1 MYDPLNNQNEQNL
14 NRSEQVSGNANTPQ
28 SSDTGYSAAYTGS
41 TNPSDTSAG
50 YSSGETANAENN
62 QTTQE
67 TPKTYYNPG
76 YGGYSQQS
84 WGGGNTTS
92 GGTVWEGSSYH
103 YSAGAPQAGQ
113 APQGGK
119 PKKPKK
125 ERKHNHLG
133 LKIVACVLACLLI
146 SGGSIAG
153 FAALINSGYISMGA
167 SSSDDNITI
176 NKLIQD
182 TDNTNASTNTT
193 GKLTVQE
200 AANKVIPSVVSVLN
214 YQKVN
219 QQSYLGGGFYRDG
232 SDQGD
237 ENNTAEEQES
247 SEGSGIIATQDG
259 YIITNA
265 HVVDGADS
273 LYVVLYDGT
282 KYAAELVGSDTVTDL
297 AVLKID
303 ATGLTA
309 AEFGSSDDLQIGD
322 QVLAIGNPG
331 GLGSSTTVG
340 YISALNRAITSEDGY
355 TMNCIQT
362 DAAINPGNSGGALVN
377 LYGQVVGIN
386 SSKIAAT
393 EYEGL
398 GFAIPMDTAQS
409 VINSLKE
416 YGYVKD
422 RAVLGITGQYVD
434 SYTARFYGL
443 QPGMYVAEISNPS
456 VSEAGIT
463 KGCVITKID
472 DTNVDSQTAITAYLV
487 NKKPGDKVTL
497 TVYNG
502 LEGREFTAEVEVI
515 ESSNE

>member
-1 MYDPLNNQNEQNL
+1 MKTISLHIP
-14 NRSEQVSGNANTPQ
+14 ATAP
-28 SSDTGYSAAYTGS
+28 AYTES
-41 TNPSDTSAG
+41 ANHSASSAG
-50 YSSGETANAENN
+50 DSQKEFTS
-62 QTTQE
+62 QE
-67 TPKTYYNPG
+67 VGQSNTEAPKTYYNPG

-84 WGGGNTTS
+84 WVGGNASGSGTT
-92 GGTVWEGSSYH
+92 WDGSSYH
-103 YSAGAPQAGQ
+103 YSAAPQQAGQ
-113 APQGGK
+113 NPQNRKPQK
-119 PKKPKK
+119 PKKQK
-125 ERKHNHLG
+125 KHNHLG

-153 FAALINSGYISMGA
+153 FAALINSGYISMG
-167 SSSDDNITI
+167 SSSDSGNITI

-182 TDNTNASTNTT
+182 TGTTSSTNTT
-193 GKLTVQE
+193 GVLTVQE
-200 AANKVIPSVVSVLN
+200 AAKKVIPSVVSVLN
-214 YQKVN
+214 YQKIE
-219 QQSYLGGGFYRDG
+219 QQNYLGGGFYREDN
-232 SDQGD
+232 SQQQEDS
-237 ENNTAEEQES
+237 TEEQES
-247 SEGSGIIATQDG
+247 SEGSGIIATTDG

-273 LYVVLYDGT
+273 LYVVLSDGK

-309 AEFGSSDDLQIGD
+309 AEFGSSEDLQIGD

-340 YISALNRAITSEDGY
+340 YVSALNRAITSEDGY

-409 VINSLKE
+409 VINSLKQ

-422 RAVLGITGQYVD
+422 RAVLGISGRYLD

-443 QPGMYVAEISNPS
+443 EAGMYVAEISNPS

-472 DTNVDSQTAITAYLV
+472 DTEVDSQTAITAYLV
-487 NKKPGDKVTL
+487 NKKPGDTVTL

-502 LEGREFTAEVEVI
+502 LEGKEFTAQVEVI

>member
-14 NRSEQVSGNANTPQ
+14 NRSEQVSGENHQ
-28 SSDTGYSAAYTGS
+28 SSDTGYSAAYTES
-41 TNPSDTSAG
+41 ANHSAPSAG
-50 YSSGETANAENN
+50 DSQKQYTS
-62 QTTQE
+62 QE
-67 TPKTYYNPG
+67 TGQSYTEAPKTYYNPG

-84 WGGGNTTS
+84 WGGGNPS
-92 GGTVWEGSSYH
+92 GSGTVWDGNSYH
-103 YSAGAPQAGQ
+103 YSAGSPQQAGQ
-113 APQGGK
+113 SPQGGK
-119 PKKPKK
+119 PQKPKK
-125 ERKHNHLG
+125 QKKHNHLG

-153 FAALINSGYISMGA
+153 FAALINSGYISMG
-167 SSSDDNITI
+167 SSSDSGNITI

-182 TDNTNASTNTT
+182 TDTASSTNTT
-193 GKLTVQE
+193 GLLTVQE
-200 AANKVIPSVVSVLN
+200 AAKKVIPSVVSVLN
-214 YQKVN
+214 YQKVE
-219 QQSYLGGGFYRDG
+219 QQNYLGGFYREG
-232 SDQGD
+232 SGQEQEDS
-237 ENNTAEEQES
+237 AEEQES
-247 SEGSGIIATQDG
+247 SEGSGIIATTDG

-273 LYVVLYDGT
+273 LYVVLSDGK

-309 AEFGSSDDLQIGD
+309 AEFGSSEDLQIGD

-331 GLGSSTTVG
+331 GLGSTTTVG
-340 YISALNRAITSEDGY
+340 YVSALNRAITSEDGY

-409 VINSLKE
+409 VINSLKQ

-422 RAVLGITGQYVD
+422 RAVLGISGRYVD

-443 QPGMYVAEISNPS
+443 EAGMYVAEISNPS

-472 DTNVDSQTAITAYLV
+472 DTEVDSQTAITAYLV
-487 NKKPGDKVTL
+487 NKKPGDTVTL

-502 LEGREFTAEVEVI
+502 LEGKEFTAQVEVI

>member
-1 MYDPLNNQNEQNL
+1 MKTISLQIPATAPHIQKTPTTPPPLREILKSNIPA
-14 NRSEQVSGNANTPQ
+14 RRTGQ
-28 SSDTGYSAAYTGS
+28 SYTE
-41 TNPSDTSAG
+41 A
-50 YSSGETANAENN
+50 
-62 QTTQE
+62 
-67 TPKTYYNPG
+67 PKTYYNPG

-84 WGGGNTTS
+84 WGGGNPS
-92 GGTVWEGSSYH
+92 GSGTVWDGNSYH
-103 YSAGAPQAGQ
+103 YSAGSPQQAGQ
-113 APQGGK
+113 SPQGGK
-119 PKKPKK
+119 PQKPKK
-125 ERKHNHLG
+125 QKKHNHLG

-153 FAALINSGYISMGA
+153 FAALINSGYISMG
-167 SSSDDNITI
+167 SSSDSGNITI

-182 TDNTNASTNTT
+182 TDTASSTNTT
-193 GKLTVQE
+193 GLLTVQE
-200 AANKVIPSVVSVLN
+200 AAKKVIPSVVSVLN
-214 YQKVN
+214 YQKVE
-219 QQSYLGGGFYRDG
+219 QQNYLGGFYREG
-232 SDQGD
+232 SGQEQEDSAQ
-237 ENNTAEEQES
+237 EQES
-247 SEGSGIIATQDG
+247 SEGSGIIATTDG

-273 LYVVLYDGT
+273 LYVVLSDGK

-309 AEFGSSDDLQIGD
+309 AEFGSSEDLQIGD

-340 YISALNRAITSEDGY
+340 YVSALNRAITSEDGY

-409 VINSLKE
+409 VINSLKQ

-422 RAVLGITGQYVD
+422 RAVLGISGRYVD

-443 QPGMYVAEISNPS
+443 EAGMYVAEISNPS

-472 DTNVDSQTAITAYLV
+472 DTEVDSQTAITAYLV
-487 NKKPGDKVTL
+487 NKKPGDTVTL

-502 LEGREFTAEVEVI
+502 LEGKEFTAQVEVI